1 MPSIWAIKARAAKAS
16 DELAIDLY
24 DVIGSDMGSEGIAS
38 GEVLAVLNAA
48 PNAKKL
54 LVRINSAG
62 GIVTEGLA
70 IYNML
75 KQSPAAVTCRVDA
88 LAGSISSIIA
98 MGGAQLEMAEHSFL
112 MIHNPFG
119 AIEGGSG
126 ELRHKADLL
135 DTMREQMVD
144 IYCAKSGLERAAVA
158 KMMDDETWITAQ
170 QALELGFADRVI
182 PDARDKIAA
191 HFDLSAF
198 RNTPRAIHR
207 TGALR
212 AEAPTNGA
220 ASAPRGEL
228 PMTDEEKKK
237 LEDLEAAVSDL
248 TAKLK
253 DAESAKIEADKARVS
268 AEANLAAKES
278 AAVRAAAEEEAEEEE
293 DEEEVA
299 AKAVVQACIA
309 LTGEKDLVR
318 LEGAVM
324 ALGPKLNGAAN
335 ALAARSVQV
344 SNLIAKGKL
353 LPAQKNWALKCKPE
367 ALAAYLESIGDTK
380 LGPAGEEEHTPN
392 DEAPEVIAARA
403 AAKNRGV
410 AAFDPAKI
418 TLTAAEK
425 HACKVMNRLDPAAQE
440 ARFLADKVA
449 RAKAEFEMRASA

>member
-1 MPSIWAIKARAAKAS
+1 MPAIWAIKARAAKAS

-24 DVIGSDMGSEGIAS
+24 DVIGSDMGSQGIAS
-38 GEVLAVLNAA
+38 GEVLAALNAS
-48 PNAKKL
+48 PGAKKL

-119 AIEGGSG
+119 AIEGGSS

-144 IYCAKSGLERAAVA
+144 IYCAKSGLERGVVA

-220 ASAPRGEL
+220 ASAPRGEA

-248 TAKLK
+248 TAKLT
-253 DAESAKIEADKARVS
+253 ESDKARVA
-268 AEANLAAKES
+268 AEASLAAKES
-278 AAVRAAAEEEAEEEE
+278 AAARAAAEEEAEEED

-335 ALAARSVQV
+335 AAAARSVQV
-344 SNLIAKGKL
+344 STLIAKGKL

-367 ALAAYLESIGDTK
+367 ALAAYLESIGDAK

-403 AAKNRGV
+403 AAKSPADAV
-410 AAFDPAKI
+410 FDPAKI